1 MKQHFV
7 FWNDRQMTPERL
19 SAFHCRSGRSG
30 CHSVVPMSF
39 QNVLSEHKRQRNDRR
54 PPGKS
59 GVGYLHGDPTRGSLL
74 PVGNQEGGDWR
85 VAGEKMAGYL
95 KLLKTFHLV

>member
-1 MKQHFV
+1 MK
-7 FWNDRQMTPERL
+7 WSLEREE
-19 SAFHCRSGRSG
+19 GG
-30 CHSVVPMSF
+30 CW
-39 QNVLSEHKRQRNDRR
+39 RC
-54 PPGKS
+54 
-59 GVGYLHGDPTRGSLL
+59 GYLHGDPARGSLL

>member
-59 GVGYLHGDPTRGSLL
+59 GVGYLHVNIDMDALL
-74 PVGNQEGGDWR
+74 TT
-85 VAGEKMAGYL
+85 AGLTFWSFYL
-95 KLLKTFHLV
+95 KILFLELCCAFLQGRRVQ